1 MKHQDIMG
9 MPFQSEILVWVA
21 EFQDNFK
28 TTALQLWITSSTV
41 CIVPGVDHQW
51 CGAPWGFIWKDL

>member
-28 TTALQLWITSSTV
+28 TTALQL
-41 CIVPGVDHQW
+41 
-51 CGAPWGFIWKDL
+51 